1 MLPGGQTVSKAD
13 TALGI
18 ASSHTPS
25 VFGQP
30 VTFTATVGPL
40 APGAGAPSG
49 QVQFGVDGVD
59 IGSPVSLSG
68 GVGVSAPIAILSA
81 GTHAVTAIYAG
92 DASFNLSAGTLGG
105 GQVVL
110 DSGAALLV
118 PARTEGR
125 VLVVIHPRAVG
136 LYRSRPEG
144 SPRNVWL
151 ARVEDIDPEGEL
163 VRVRLGG
170 DTPVVAELTR
180 AAREEL
186 ALVPGAEV
194 WASVKA
200 TEIAVYP
207 T

>member
-1 MLPGGQTVSKAD
+1 M
-13 TALGI
+13 
-18 ASSHTPS
+18 
-25 VFGQP
+25 
-30 VTFTATVGPL
+30 
-40 APGAGAPSG
+40 
-49 QVQFGVDGVD
+49 
-59 IGSPVSLSG
+59 
-68 GVGVSAPIAILSA
+68 
-81 GTHAVTAIYAG
+81 
-92 DASFNLSAGTLGG
+92 
-105 GQVVL
+105 
-110 DSGAALLV
+110 
-118 PARTEGR
+118 
-125 VLVVIHPRAVG
+125 LVVIHPRAVG